1 MAITWKVEIKIIN
14 VARKEVSVT
23 ATRTDDS
30 ITPNDIR
37 GYTISGT
44 TIKTTAQKTAVMDRI
59 WAKHQGVLSQES
71 AAATIIGTLE
81 AQAKSN
87 LEARE

>member
-1 MAITWKVEIKIIN
+1 MITWEVDIKIIN

-30 ITPNDIR
+30 TTPEGIR
-37 GYTISGT
+37 TYRIPGAVIQTA
-44 TIKTTAQKTAVMDRI
+44 AQKTAVMDRI
-59 WAKHQGVLSQES
+59 WAKHQDALSQES
-71 AAATIIGTLE
+71 AAATVIGTLE
-81 AQAKSN
+81 TQAKNN